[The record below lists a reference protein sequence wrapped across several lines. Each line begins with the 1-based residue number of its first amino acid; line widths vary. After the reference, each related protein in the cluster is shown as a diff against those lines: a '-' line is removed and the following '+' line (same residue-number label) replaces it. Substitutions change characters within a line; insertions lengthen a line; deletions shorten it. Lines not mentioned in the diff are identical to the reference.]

1 VNKNTKSPLFDV
13 GRMAPF
19 SRESEY
25 SIIGSIFHTRNT
37 IHEAMSLVDSSDF
50 FTSEGRN
57 TFKAMVNLREK
68 DSPIDVISVSE
79 ELKNL
84 DLLEKMGG
92 IEQLSVIEDYMPTA
106 TAITHHC
113 RKVKSLAIKR
123 KFIAKMEPIM
133 SDAFK
138 VDDDPSLVLDE
149 THSSIFE
156 LMTEVENNKKDNDV
170 YTPEDMAELG
180 VRNATAR
187 FEDPGGQGGY
197 QTGFDKLDSY
207 MKRLRDVNCIA
218 ASTGVGKTGLSLNIA
233 LNLATKKVPVLYVNL
248 EMNIEEIT
256 TRVLSILSGV
266 EIDKIDTG
274 NYGDNKEEFRLVGK
288 FAETLRHSTLY
299 MTDNTPKNINHISS
313 LIHKHHSR
321 SGIKVVIVDYIGHIR
336 NDKLA
341 FKENSKRISLGRY
354 NQMLKQVCTTLGIKL
369 IVVAQMN
376 REGEKD
382 PEMSNIGECWQLAQ
396 DADTFMILH
405 YDWVKNDNPKEGE
418 PDKFKQYLL
427 TLRKNRNGVA
437 PREIGLDYQEKTQI
451 MTETG
456 GFCGKL

>member
-1 VNKNTKSPLFDV
+1 MINAPIFDV
-13 GRMAPF
+13 GKMVPY
-19 SRESEY
+19 SKESEN
-25 SIIGSIFHTRNT
+25 SVLGSILHTNST
-37 IHEAMSLVDSSDF
+37 IHEAKSLVDVEDF
-50 FTSEGRN
+50 WTETGRDVFTAMINLSEN
-57 TFKAMVNLREK
+57 SK
-68 DSPIDVISVSE
+68 PIDVISVSD
-79 ELKNL
+79 ELRNADK
-84 DLLEKMGG
+84 LEKIGG
-92 IEQLSVIEDYMPTA
+92 IEQLSLIEDYIPTA
-106 TAITHHC
+106 TAVSHHC
-113 RKVKSLAIKR
+113 RKVKALAIKR
-123 KFIAKMEPIM
+123 KFLATMEPII

-138 VDDDPSLVLDE
+138 VDDDPSLVLE
-149 THSSIFE
+149 QTHSNIFK
-156 LMTEVENNKKDNDV
+156 LMAEVDGNKKETDV
-170 YTPEDMAELG
+170 YSPEDMALLG
-180 VRNATAR
+180 VKNATAR
-187 FEDPGGQGGY
+187 FEDPDGGGGY
-197 QTGFDKLDSY
+197 QTGFERLDSY
-207 MKRLRDVNCIA
+207 IKRLRDVNCIA

-233 LNLATKKVPVLYVNL
+233 INLATQKVPVLYINL

-274 NYGDNKEEFRLVGK
+274 NYGDNKEDFRLVGK

-299 MTDNTPKNINHISS
+299 MTDNTPKNINHITS
-313 LIHKHHSR
+313 LLHKHHSKN
-321 SGIKVVIVDYIGHIR
+321 GIKVVIVDYIGHIR

-405 YDWVKNDNPKEGE
+405 YEWVKNENRKEGE
-418 PDKFKQYLL
+418 PDKFKQYIL

-437 PREIGLDYQEKTQI
+437 PRQIGLDYQEKTQI

-456 GFCGKL
+456 GYLGKL

>member
-1 VNKNTKSPLFDV
+1 MINAPIFDV
-13 GRMAPF
+13 GKMVPY
-19 SRESEY
+19 SKESEN
-25 SIIGSIFHTRNT
+25 SVLGSILHTNST
-37 IHEAMSLVDSSDF
+37 IHEAKSLVDVEDF
-50 FTSEGRN
+50 WTETGRDVFTAMINLSEN
-57 TFKAMVNLREK
+57 SK
-68 DSPIDVISVSE
+68 PIDVISVSD
-79 ELKNL
+79 ELRNADK
-84 DLLEKMGG
+84 LEKIGG
-92 IEQLSVIEDYMPTA
+92 IEQLSLIEDYIPTA
-106 TAITHHC
+106 TAVSHHC
-113 RKVKSLAIKR
+113 RKVKALAIKR
-123 KFIAKMEPIM
+123 KFLATMEPII

-138 VDDDPSLVLDE
+138 VDDDPSLVLE
-149 THSSIFE
+149 QTHSNIFK
-156 LMTEVENNKKDNDV
+156 LMAEVDGNKKDTDV
-170 YTPEDMAELG
+170 YSPEDMALLG
-180 VRNATAR
+180 VKNATAR
-187 FEDPGGQGGY
+187 FEDPDGVGGY
-197 QTGFDKLDSY
+197 QTGFERLDSY
-207 MKRLRDVNCIA
+207 IKRLRDVNCIA

-233 LNLATKKVPVLYVNL
+233 INLATQKVPVLYINL

-274 NYGDNKEEFRLVGK
+274 NYGDNKEDFRLVGK

-299 MTDNTPKNINHISS
+299 MTDNTPKNINHITS
-313 LIHKHHSR
+313 LLHKHHSKN
-321 SGIKVVIVDYIGHIR
+321 GIKVVIVDYIGHIR

-405 YDWVKNDNPKEGE
+405 YEWVKNENRKEGE
-418 PDKFKQYLL
+418 PDKFKQYIL

-437 PREIGLDYQEKTQI
+437 PRQIGLDYQEKTQI

-456 GFCGKL
+456 GYLGKL